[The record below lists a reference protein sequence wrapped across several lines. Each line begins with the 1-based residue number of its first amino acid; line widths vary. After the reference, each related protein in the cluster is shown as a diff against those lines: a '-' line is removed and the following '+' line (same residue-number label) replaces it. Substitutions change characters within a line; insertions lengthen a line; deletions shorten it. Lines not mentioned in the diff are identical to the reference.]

1 MTIRA
6 LNLQYRVKTPVLISE
21 KDIRTSNYTTTLDY
35 IPGSSVFG
43 AIGYNLIKS
52 LQADSNYKGLSEV
65 LTKGFT
71 KGMESL
77 SGKIKEF
84 YENLTSIND
93 KEDSDNNFIINV
105 SDFLPLLK
113 SGVKTTPPLMSI
125 MQCRMGGS
133 EKDKKLGKYT
143 EKHLSDSTL
152 FMIKNIIKL
161 ENPMNSNKFI
171 KPPLCPINNCCG
183 PLKKS
188 AQSCYIDASDN
199 YLLKSKGVEKYNK
212 LGIAIDAK
220 IRTSQTGMLFNQ
232 EFIARNQDFFG
243 TILFDDSKI
252 DLNKLLEACKV
263 IYVGNRRNVG
273 FGTLELV
280 NFNEKESNSAIDT
293 VLKSLVD
300 RYIKNINDQNEYF
313 KDLNDILKNKII
325 IPFYL
330 GSNVTKNSIEQ
341 LQIKLTKF
349 GKPEIR
355 FIQSKVKILRLRI
368 EYKKDWLYEAVI
380 ERGSVGYISIDV
392 KSNDEAVKQKILQ
405 QLAII
410 EIQRV
415 GTLRLKGLGQF
426 HFFPDIFYNQPTI
439 IK

>member
-6 LNLQYRVKTPVLISE
+6 LNLQYRAKTPVLISE
-21 KDIRTSNYTTTLDY
+21 KDISTSNYTTTLDY

-52 LQADSNYKGLSEV
+52 LQTDPNYKGLSEV

-105 SDFLPLLK
+105 SDFLPIMK
-113 SGVKTTPPLMSI
+113 TGFKTTPPLMSI

-152 FMIKNIIKL
+152 FMIKNIVKL

-199 YLLKSKGVEKYNK
+199 NLLKSKGVGKYNK
-212 LGIAIDAK
+212 LGIAIDPK
-220 IRTSQTGMLFNQ
+220 VRTSQAGILFNQ
-232 EFIARNQDFFG
+232 EFIARNQEFSG

-252 DLNKLLEACKV
+252 DSKKLLEASKV

-280 NFNEKESNSAIDT
+280 NFNEKDSNSAIDT
-293 VLKSLVD
+293 VLKSLVY
-300 RYIKNINDQNEYF
+300 RYTKNIKDQNEYF
-313 KDLNDILKNKII
+313 KELNVLNNKII

-341 LQIKLTKF
+341 LQNKLTEF

-380 ERGSVGYISIDV
+380 ERGSVGYISIDL
-392 KSNDEAVKQKILQ
+392 KSNDEEVKQKILQ
-405 QLAII
+405 QLAIV

-439 IK
+439 VK